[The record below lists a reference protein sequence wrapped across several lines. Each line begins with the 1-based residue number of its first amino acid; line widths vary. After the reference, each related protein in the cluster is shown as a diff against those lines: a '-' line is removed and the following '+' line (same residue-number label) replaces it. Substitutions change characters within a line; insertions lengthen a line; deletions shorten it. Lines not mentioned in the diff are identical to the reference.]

1 MQNGQFPPSRKQS
14 GAREA
19 GSAREAGGARGG
31 EREGAGWGARDER
44 RDLHRG
50 RARRTSRPA
59 PTKPD
64 SDGGGDHTNGAG
76 RIQKR
81 DHQLPRPLR
90 RRGAY
95 RPRGDKAAGEKPA
108 DTKTYM
114 YSTDSL
120 ATRTRGARCASG
132 IRYAHEDE
140 AEDDEPADPATRS
153 ISSSHHQIK
162 PRRTNQPA
170 SKPGYLPAPARCH
183 LGLNS
188 ARVNTTASESAPT
201 RPAQLSRSRSRPR
214 GDREDPAQQKQPRHQ
229 RRSGDHRH
237 QRRDRLPSHTRRPNV
252 SLSLSLSLS
261 LSSVATRGQGTLS
274 PG

>member
-1 MQNGQFPPSRKQS
+1 
-14 GAREA
+14 
-19 GSAREAGGARGG
+19 
-31 EREGAGWGARDER
+31 
-44 RDLHRG
+44 
-50 RARRTSRPA
+50 
-59 PTKPD
+59 
-64 SDGGGDHTNGAG
+64 
-76 RIQKR
+76 
-81 DHQLPRPLR
+81 
-90 RRGAY
+90 
-95 RPRGDKAAGEKPA
+95 
-108 DTKTYM
+108 M

-120 ATRTRGARCASG
+120 ATITRGARCASGIRYAHGARCARG

-188 ARVNTTASESAPT
+188 ARVITTASEPAPT

-214 GDREDPAQQKQPRHQ
+214 GDREDPAQQKQPRRQ

-237 QRRDRLPSHTRRPNV
+237 QRRDRLPEHILQPQTCRCRCRCRCRP
-252 SLSLSLSLS
+252 L
-261 LSSVATRGQGTLS
+261 Q
-274 PG
+274 